1 MACGF
6 PVDVSQVLRSVA
18 RSAGR
23 ADTGRLEDARV
34 EEAGVQV
41 AGVEAAGVEVAGEGR
56 RCQAAYVPEDDTYV
70 FDCPRCGVLIQVARA
85 ETNCRIFRH
94 AVYAGTVDP
103 IPPHTP
109 RDECERLVA
118 GGLVVG
124 CAGPFRL
131 VLEADPP
138 YAEACGYI

>member
-6 PVDVSQVLRSVA
+6 PVDVSQVLTQVLRSVA

-23 ADTGRLEDARV
+23 AEADTGPL
-34 EEAGVQV
+34 EEAGD
-41 AGVEAAGVEVAGEGR
+41 GR
-56 RCQAAYVPEDDTYV
+56 RRPAAYVPEDDTYV
-70 FDCPRCGVLIQVARA
+70 FDCPRCGALIQVARG

-103 IPPHTP
+103 IPPHTS

>member
-6 PVDVSQVLRSVA
+6 PVDVDEVLRLVA
-18 RSAGR
+18 RAGH
-23 ADTGRLEDARV
+23 APTGPTKEE
-34 EEAGVQV
+34 EEAGD
-41 AGVEAAGVEVAGEGR
+41 GR
-56 RCQAAYVPEDDTYV
+56 RCEAVYVAEDDTYV
-70 FDCPRCGVLIQVARA
+70 FDCPRCGALVQVARN

-118 GGLVVG
+118 GALVVG